1 MMYSNVPLMLILLRI
16 NPLHCIVC
24 CIYALCVQDQGII
37 KTILYQSSCFLFPK
51 HTQIVSVIIIMIIIR
66 EKQIHGAP
74 SWLHLLFQGN

>member
-1 MMYSNVPLMLILLRI
+1 MLH
-16 NPLHCIVC
+16 LHPM
-24 CIYALCVQDQGII
+24 CIYVLNQGII

-51 HTQIVSVIIIMIIIR
+51 HTQIVSVIIIIIIIIIIR